1 MTLAVGVTLASAI
14 DIRTRRIPNV
24 LTALMSAAGIALAA
38 TGASGIS
45 VGFAALGLVVG
56 LLVMLPGH
64 ALGAT
69 GAGDVKLMAAIGAIV
84 GPGMAVNAF
93 LFTALTGGLL
103 ALGVAVLR
111 GRLAA
116 TVAGTRALVT
126 APRRS
131 AAGDRSSGPGE
142 SIRVRTGNRDRQHAR
157 GDF

>member
-1 MTLAVGVTLASAI
+1 MQSPIAVAALMELAKT
-14 DIRTRRIPNV
+14 RTREDEGQD
-24 LTALMSAAGIALAA
+24 LLEYGLLCALIALVA
-38 TGASGIS
+38 
-45 VGFAALGLVVG
+45 FAALGLVVG

-126 APRRS
+126 AP
-131 AAGDRSSGPGE
+131 AE
-142 SIRVRTGNRDRQHAR
+142 
-157 GDF
+157 